1 MLFENS
7 RLREREKT
15 VLVLS
20 IPLPKV
26 DAAGK
31 CLFERACKN
40 RDVSC
45 ILRSASC
52 SILYMKSGTVLIIG
66 RPNSGKST
74 LLNAMVGQ
82 KISIVS
88 AKPQTTRHRIV
99 GITTGPRGQIVFMDT
114 PGIHKPAY
122 GMNRRMLHT
131 IYDGLR
137 DVDLVLLVVDSSI
150 SFGSGEHFV
159 LETVK
164 KAQTRTFL
172 LLNKID
178 RIPKPKLLPIMQR
191 YGDAYAFLEIIPI
204 SAKTGENLGLLLDRI
219 FEYLPEGEPLWASDQ
234 ITDRSERFLASE
246 FIREK
251 LLERVREE
259 LPYTSAVIIR
269 KFDESQRAEKR
280 LVVIEAD
287 ILVEKRSQQGIIL
300 GAGGNQLRD
309 LGIAARQELEQL
321 LDCKV
326 YLGLQVRTVRNWRND
341 NAVLDELELGT

>member
-1 MLFENS
+1 
-7 RLREREKT
+7 
-15 VLVLS
+15 
-20 IPLPKV
+20 
-26 DAAGK
+26 
-31 CLFERACKN
+31 
-40 RDVSC
+40 
-45 ILRSASC
+45 
-52 SILYMKSGTVLIIG
+52 MKSGTAVIIG

-74 LLNAMVGQ
+74 LLNALVGQ

-88 AKPQTTRHRIV
+88 DKPQTTRHRIL
-99 GITTGPRGQIVFMDT
+99 GITTESRGQIVFVDT

-131 IYDGLR
+131 VYDGLR

-150 SFGSGEHFV
+150 SYGSGEHFV

-164 KAQTRTFL
+164 KAQTRSLL

-178 RIPKPKLLPIMQR
+178 KIAKNKLLPIMQR
-191 YGDAYAFLEIIPI
+191 YGEAYEFLEIIPM
-204 SAKTGENLGLLLDRI
+204 SAKTGENMGLLLDKM
-219 FEYLPEGEPLWASDQ
+219 FEYLPQGEPLYDSEQ
-234 ITDRSERFLASE
+234 VTDRTERFLASE

-269 KFDESQRAEKR
+269 KFDESQRTDKK

-300 GAGGNQLRD
+300 GAGASQLRD

-326 YLGLQVRTVRNWRND
+326 YLGLQVKTSHNWRND
-341 NAVLDELELGT
+341 DAVLDELELGT